1 LDFNATRQLHAIPSV
16 ANDIRNICPVS
27 TLPIVSV
34 VCKVLITIITIC
46 HDLCDEGL
54 KFVADI
60 RYRDGIFVKALKQRL
75 ALRRAIHVV
84 RMGYEFGNLRAIGV
98 GEIIKRVKERVER

>member
-1 LDFNATRQLHAIPSV
+1 LEFNATRQLDAIPPV
-16 ANDIRNICPVS
+16 ANDVRNICPVS
-27 TLPIVSV
+27 TVPIVSV

-46 HDLCDEGL
+46 HDLCDEEL
-54 KFVADI
+54 KAVADV
-60 RYRDGIFVKALKQRL
+60 RYRDGLFVKTLKQRL

-98 GEIIKRVKERVER
+98 GETIKRVEERVER